1 MHPLTL
7 GKRERLA
14 NQPTQ
19 TLAQRVVEAL
29 YVAGLPVPL
38 VGGPVQAGGHY
49 DLVGVPEVREAALRA
64 VGGRDTGPKA
74 AAGLYGA
81 LAYGVAHHL
90 ESASADSQPQ
100 PDVVGF
106 VGDEGPLLIQLQHV
120 TALCGEEG
128 LSQGRGLAGFFL
140 TILPG
145 SDG

>member
-1 MHPLTL
+1 M
-7 GKRERLA
+7 
-14 NQPTQ
+14 
-19 TLAQRVVEAL
+19 
-29 YVAGLPVPL
+29 
-38 VGGPVQAGGHY
+38 QAGGHY
-49 DLVGVPEVREAALRA
+49 DLVGVPEVREAALLA
-64 VGGRDTGPKA
+64 IGGRDTGPQM

-90 ESASADSQPQ
+90 ESAPADRKPE

-106 VGDEGPLLIQLQHV
+106 VGDEGALLIQLQHT

-140 TILPG
+140 TIWPG